1 VVEHKELKVP
11 PAQWV
16 FRDYKDTK
24 VSKVSM
30 DQPVHKV
37 LKVVQ
42 DQVLKD

>member
-1 VVEHKELKVP
+1 VLKEHQVP
-11 PAQWV
+11 LV
-16 FRDYKDTK
+16 FRDSKDIK

-30 DQPVHKV
+30 DQPALKE